1 MDGEGKGLS
10 SSSQYGRRTRDHR
23 AFRRKCSH
31 RIMARERE
39 IGIGVKQKGIT
50 ISVGS
55 VATGKCQNVKW
66 LGKGSYGECTLS
78 SLGRHC
84 GENPGHLGAT
94 AQSRTGPGSA
104 WGGRGSKNGTVCE
117 IQGIPGVKLLGHM
130 LGFAPFLPFNEGID
144 SFSDEIQV

>member
-78 SLGRHC
+78 KALWGESRTPGGHSTVQDRTRVSLGWEGEQERHS
-84 GENPGHLGAT
+84 L
-94 AQSRTGPGSA
+94 
-104 WGGRGSKNGTVCE
+104 
-117 IQGIPGVKLLGHM
+117 
-130 LGFAPFLPFNEGID
+130 
-144 SFSDEIQV
+144 